1 MNKMKSALLSSV
13 GAVAL
18 SVAWV
23 SPVMAYEDVSTIAP
37 KGKGFVGLG
46 VIAKPDYEGSD
57 DNKVTAAPFG
67 KYIWASGRWTSL
79 GGTGGS
85 ETAARLSLN
94 LITRDSSEAWTF
106 GPLLQYRLKRDDVDN
121 RQVDDMKSVD
131 AATELGVFVGF
142 KTGPWSTELS
152 FAGDVSDEHDGYL
165 VYLKGGYELMKT
177 SKVLLALGARTSWA
191 DSNYMDTYFGV
202 DSKNVRSSGLP
213 FYNADSG
220 FKDIGLNLT
229 GIYYFNKTWAAA
241 ANASYTRMLND
252 AEDSPLVEG
261 NQGVGDKN
269 QLAGILAVLYSF

>member
-1 MNKMKSALLSSV
+1 MKSARLISV
-13 GAVAL
+13 AAAAL
-18 SVAWV
+18 SAALLVT
-23 SPVMAYEDVSTIAP
+23 PVMAYEDVEAVSP
-37 KGKGFVGLG
+37 SGKGFIGLG
-46 VIAKPDYEGSD
+46 AIAKPDYEGSD
-57 DNKVTAAPFG
+57 DYQATAAPFG
-67 KYIWASGRWTSL
+67 RYIWASGRYVNL
-79 GGTGGS
+79 GGSGGS
-85 ETAARLSLN
+85 ETAARVSLN

-121 RQVDDMKSVD
+121 RQVDNLKDVD

-165 VYLKGGYELMKT
+165 VYLKGGYELMRT

-202 DSKNVRSSGLP
+202 DSKNVRNSGLP

-220 FKDIGLNLT
+220 FKDVGLSLT
-229 GIYYFNKTWAAA
+229 GIYHFNKTWAAA
-241 ANASYTRMLND
+241 ANTSYTRMLND

-261 NQGVGDKN
+261 NQGEGDKN
-269 QLAGILAVLYSF
+269 QLAAVLAVLYSF